1 MDRRDFLRTS
11 LLAGAALCFTDWQR
25 AFAAGCHDVRV
36 GKPWQG
42 WKPGQFQIHFIYT
55 GVAESMF
62 LIFPDGTTMLLDC
75 GDFDAL
81 ARGEK
86 AVPLLPSADRHS
98 GEWIARYVTRVNPA
112 VTDVD
117 YMLLSHYHND
127 HAGSNKFFAEKIIR
141 DGEEY
146 ALSGFSQAAEIL
158 SFRKAIDRC
167 WPDYDDPIPDTVL
180 GGDPD
185 TGEHMKRFYRY
196 MQKHRNL
203 EIEKFRLG
211 ATDQIV
217 QLHHPGKY
225 PSFSVRNICANGRIA
240 YPDGRIKDLFEA
252 KKTQNP
258 KKLNENA
265 MSLGM
270 VFSYGNFRFYTA
282 GDFSAKFKDP
292 DGTPRFIED
301 DIAEVCGRANVA
313 KVNHHGHYSMSR
325 KLVGA
330 LRSQVWVSCVWDQ
343 GHTLPQCLELVSDRS
358 IYPGDRVVC
367 PTIMP
372 PERRA
377 KDGDAE
383 WTKDIAPAS
392 YEGGHVVVNV
402 EKGGR
407 RFSVSYLTAADES
420 MTVRSVMNFKTEAQS
435 L

>member
-1 MDRRDFLRTS
+1 MDRRYFLKAS
-11 LLAGAALCFTDWQR
+11 LLSGAALWLTDWKE
-25 AFAAGCHDVRV
+25 AFAAGCKDTLA
-36 GKPWQG
+36 GKRWPG
-42 WKPGQFQIHFIYT
+42 WKEGQFQIHFIYT

-81 ARGEK
+81 ARGPK
-86 AVPLLPSADRHS
+86 AVPLLPSAERHS

-127 HAGSNKFFAEKIIR
+127 HAGSDKFYAEKIIR

-158 SFRKAIDRC
+158 SFRKAVDRC
-167 WPDYDDPIPDTVL
+167 WPDYDDPIPDTVM

-185 TGEHMKRFYRY
+185 TAQHMKRSHTY
-196 MQKHRNL
+196 MQKHRGL

-217 QLHHPGKY
+217 QLHHGGKY
-225 PSFSVRNICANGRIA
+225 PSFSVRNISANGRIA

-270 VFSYGNFRFYTA
+270 VFSYGPFRFYTA
-282 GDFSAKFKDP
+282 GDFSDKFRDP
-292 DGTPRFIED
+292 DGTVRFIED
-301 DIAEVCGRANVA
+301 DIAEVCGRAHVA
-313 KVNHHGHYSMSR
+313 KINHHGHNSMSL
-325 KLVGA
+325 KLVAA
-330 LRSQVWVSCVWDQ
+330 LRSQVYVSCVWDQ
-343 GHTLPQCLELVSDRS
+343 LHNLPPCMELLSDRS
-358 IYPGDRVVC
+358 IYPDDRLIC
-367 PTIMP
+367 PPSMP
-372 PERRA
+372 SERRA
-377 KDGDAE
+377 KDGDAA
-383 WTKDIAPAS
+383 WMKDIAPDS
-392 YEGGHVVVNV
+392 FEGCHVVVNV

-407 RFSVSYLTAADES
+407 RYSVSFLSAADES
-420 MTVRSVMNFKTEAQS
+420 MTVRSVLHFKTV
-435 L
+435 